1 LTYKNKLINALF
13 HSSSGGMTENSQ
25 DVWKNKY
32 PYLSSVKDFDK
43 NNPKFRWQKKF
54 SSKNS
59 KAIGYARAT
68 HNEYEYLEEQIKIL
82 KEEGCSLVFSEFISL
97 DEEIKPQLNKAI
109 NSLSKGDQLIIT
121 QLDRAFKNKKECLR
135 TINKLIN
142 KDIKLRTITGFFA
155 ANETSKANSSIFEIL
170 YELDNLEDKSLGER
184 KKEQLLRRK
193 LSGNNLGG
201 RPKISP
207 IKESLVIRLRNEG
220 YSYRSIRSQTGIA
233 LSTIRRVILEG
244 ELT

>member
-1 LTYKNKLINALF
+1 VFFYYFIDTVKNIRNKTLTFKFKRKRILLSEKNK
-13 HSSSGGMTENSQ
+13 S
-25 DVWKNKY
+25 
-32 PYLSSVKDFDK
+32 
-43 NNPKFRWQKKF
+43 
-54 SSKNS
+54 S

-68 HNEYEYLEEQIKIL
+68 SNEFENLEEQIKTL

-97 DEEIKPQLNKAI
+97 DEEVKPQLNKAM
-109 NSLSKGDQLIIT
+109 NYLTEGDQLIIT
-121 QLDRAFKNKKECLR
+121 HLDRAFKNKKECLM
-135 TINKLIN
+135 TINKLI
-142 KDIKLRTITGFFA
+142 KRDIKLRTLTGFFA
-155 ANETSKANSSIFEIL
+155 TNESPKENSSIFKIL

-184 KKEQLLRRK
+184 KREQLLRRK

-207 IKESLVIRLRNEG
+207 LKESLVIRLRNEG

>member
-1 LTYKNKLINALF
+1 VFFFLFIDTVKNICNKTLTFKFKRKRLLLSEKN
-13 HSSSGGMTENSQ
+13 
-25 DVWKNKY
+25 
-32 PYLSSVKDFDK
+32 
-43 NNPKFRWQKKF
+43 
-54 SSKNS
+54 KNS

-68 HNEYEYLEEQIKIL
+68 HNEFEYLEEQIKIL
-82 KEEGCSLVFSEFISL
+82 KGEGCSLVFSEFISL
-97 DEEIKPQLNKAI
+97 DEETKPELDKAI
-109 NSLSKGDQLIIT
+109 KCLSKGDQLIIT
-121 QLDRAFKNKKECLR
+121 QLDRAFKNKKECLK

-142 KDIKLRTITGFFA
+142 KDIKLRTLTGFYTSL
-155 ANETSKANSSIFEIL
+155 ETSKVNSSIFEIL
-170 YELDNLEDKSLGER
+170 YELDNLEEKSLGER

-207 IKESLVIRLRNEG
+207 LKESLVIRLRDEG

-244 ELT
+244 EST

>member
-1 LTYKNKLINALF
+1 
-13 HSSSGGMTENSQ
+13 MTFKFKRKRLLLSE
-25 DVWKNKY
+25 KY
-32 PYLSSVKDFDK
+32 
-43 NNPKFRWQKKF
+43 
-54 SSKNS
+54 KNS

-68 HNEYEYLEEQIKIL
+68 NDEYEYLEEQIKSL
-82 KEEGCSLVFSEFISL
+82 KKEGCSLIFSEFISL

-109 NSLSKGDQLIIT
+109 NYLTKGDQLIIT
-121 QLDRAFKNKKECLR
+121 RLDRAFKNKKECLR

-142 KDIKLRTITGFFA
+142 KDIKLRTLNGFFA
-155 ANETSKANSSIFEIL
+155 DNESSKANSSIFKIL

-184 KKEQLLRRK
+184 KKEQILRRK

-207 IKESLVIRLRNEG
+207 LKESLVIRLRNEG
-220 YSYRSIRSQTGIA
+220 YSHRSIRSQTGIA

-244 ELT
+244 GLT

>member
-1 LTYKNKLINALF
+1 MFFYLFIDTVKNICNQTLTFKFKRKRLLLSEKYKK
-13 HSSSGGMTENSQ
+13 
-25 DVWKNKY
+25 
-32 PYLSSVKDFDK
+32 
-43 NNPKFRWQKKF
+43 
-54 SSKNS
+54 S

-68 HNEYEYLEEQIKIL
+68 NDEYEYLEEQIKIL
-82 KEEGCSLVFSEFISL
+82 KEEGCSLVFSEVISL
-97 DEEIKPQLNKAI
+97 DEEIKPQLNQAI
-109 NSLSKGDQLIIT
+109 NYLSNGDQLVIT

-142 KDIKLRTITGFFA
+142 KDIKLRTLSGFFA
-155 ANETSKANSSIFEIL
+155 DNESYTTNSSIFKIL

-184 KKEQLLRRK
+184 KREQLLRRK

-207 IKESLVIRLRNEG
+207 LKESLVIRLRNEG

>member
-1 LTYKNKLINALF
+1 LAFKFKRKLILL
-13 HSSSGGMTENSQ
+13 SE
-25 DVWKNKY
+25 KN
-32 PYLSSVKDFDK
+32 
-43 NNPKFRWQKKF
+43 
-54 SSKNS
+54 KNS

-97 DEEIKPQLNKAI
+97 DAEVKPQLNKAI
-109 NSLSKGDQLIIT
+109 NYLTKGDELIIT
-121 QLDRAFKNKKECLR
+121 QLDRAFKSKKECLM

-142 KDIKLRTITGFFA
+142 KDIKLRTLTGFLS
-155 ANETSKANSSIFEIL
+155 ANESPNENSSIFKIL
-170 YELDNLEDKSLGER
+170 YELDNLEEKSLGER
-184 KKEQLLRRK
+184 KREQLLRRK

-207 IKESLVIRLRNEG
+207 LKETLVIRLRNEG

>member
-1 LTYKNKLINALF
+1 MFFYLFIDTVKNICNKTLTFKFKRKRILLSEKN
-13 HSSSGGMTENSQ
+13 
-25 DVWKNKY
+25 
-32 PYLSSVKDFDK
+32 
-43 NNPKFRWQKKF
+43 
-54 SSKNS
+54 KNS

-68 HNEYEYLEEQIKIL
+68 NDEYEYLEEQIKIL

-97 DEEIKPQLNKAI
+97 DEEIKPQLNKAM
-109 NSLSKGDQLIIT
+109 NCLSRGDQFIIT

-142 KDIKLRTITGFFA
+142 KDVKFRTLTGFFA
-155 ANETSKANSSIFEIL
+155 ANKSPNESSSIFKIL
-170 YELDNLEDKSLGER
+170 YELDYLEDKSLSER

-207 IKESLVIRLRNEG
+207 LKESLVIRLRNEG